1 MERSLSRL
9 GFACNWDPDRTRT
22 WSGTNWALLT
32 ALQAQIDTVD
42 VGTHMSLAGRRAW
55 QIATRRRR
63 NGAWVSTW
71 ETTPQWEKYM
81 LNDVQRRVAASQCD
95 AVIEIQDVGIIDRPF
110 FVYQDLSYDV
120 LVRELESGDE
130 GVTHFFK
137 SLDRDVINR
146 RRARQHEVFSR
157 ATGVLAMSAAYAE
170 SLVTE
175 SGLAPDKVHVVYPGA
190 PALSAGTITTPPRLR
205 EQPRTKLLFVGTT
218 FLVKAGDVV
227 LQAFELLR
235 REDPS
240 LTLTIVGPDSWPVDG
255 PIPDGVDFRGRVPR
269 SEIVSIMDERDLF
282 VMPSRLEGFGMVF
295 IEAMARG
302 LPCVGR
308 RAFAMPELIE
318 DGVTGAIVDTLDSAV
333 VAKAIS
339 DTLANDEIFVEVHR
353 RAADVAQRF
362 TWEKSAKSI
371 IDIIDAHI

>member
-81 LNDVQRRVAASQCD
+81 LNDVQCRVAASQCD

-146 RRARQHEVFSR
+146 RRARQ
-157 ATGVLAMSAAYAE
+157 
-170 SLVTE
+170 
-175 SGLAPDKVHVVYPGA
+175 
-190 PALSAGTITTPPRLR
+190 
-205 EQPRTKLLFVGTT
+205 
-218 FLVKAGDVV
+218 
-227 LQAFELLR
+227 
-235 REDPS
+235 
-240 LTLTIVGPDSWPVDG
+240 
-255 PIPDGVDFRGRVPR
+255 R
-269 SEIVSIMDERDLF
+269 S
-282 VMPSRLEGFGMVF
+282 
-295 IEAMARG
+295 
-302 LPCVGR
+302 
-308 RAFAMPELIE
+308 
-318 DGVTGAIVDTLDSAV
+318 
-333 VAKAIS
+333 
-339 DTLANDEIFVEVHR
+339 
-353 RAADVAQRF
+353 
-362 TWEKSAKSI
+362 
-371 IDIIDAHI
+371 

>member
-22 WSGTNWALLT
+22 WSGTNWALLK
-32 ALQAQIDTVD
+32 ALEEQIDTVD

-63 NGAWVSTW
+63 HGAWVSTW
-71 ETTPQWEKYM
+71 QTTPQWEKYM
-81 LNDVQRRVAASQCD
+81 LNDVQRRVTASRCD

-120 LVRELESGDE
+120 LVRELDSGDE
-130 GVTHFFK
+130 GVTQFFK

-146 RRARQHEVFSR
+146 RRARQHDVFSR
-157 ATGVLAMSAAYAE
+157 ATGVMAMSSAYAE

-175 SGLAPDKVHVVYPGA
+175 SGLAPEKVHVVYPGA
-190 PALSAGTITTPPRLR
+190 PALSADTNTKPPRLR
-205 EQPRTKLLFVGTT
+205 ERPRTKLLFIGTT
-218 FLVKAGDVV
+218 FLVKAGDIV
-227 LQAFELLR
+227 LKAFELLR

-240 LTLTIVGPDSWPVDG
+240 LTLTIVGPDTWPVEG

-269 SEIVSIMDERDLF
+269 SEIVSIMDEHDLF

-295 IEAMARG
+295 VEAMARG
-302 LPCVGR
+302 LPCIGR

-318 DGVTGAIVDTLDSAV
+318 DGVTGAIVDTLDPAV
-333 VAKAIS
+333 VAQAVLN
-339 DTLANDEIFVEVHR
+339 TLANDAIFAEVDR
-353 RAADVAQRF
+353 RAAEVAQRF
-362 TWEKSAKSI
+362 TWERTAATMI
-371 IDIIDAHI
+371 GIIDAHV

>member
-1 MERSLSRL
+1 
-9 GFACNWDPDRTRT
+9 
-22 WSGTNWALLT
+22 
-32 ALQAQIDTVD
+32 
-42 VGTHMSLAGRRAW
+42 
-55 QIATRRRR
+55 
-63 NGAWVSTW
+63 
-71 ETTPQWEKYM
+71 M

-190 PALSAGTITTPPRLR
+190 PALSAGTITTLPRLR

-227 LQAFELLR
+227 LQAFEILR

-269 SEIVSIMDERDLF
+269 SEIVSIMDEHDLF

-295 IEAMARG
+295 VEAMARG

-371 IDIIDAHI
+371 IDIIDARI

>member
-22 WSGTNWALLT
+22 WSGTNWALLK
-32 ALQAQIDTVD
+32 ALEEQIDTVD

-63 NGAWVSTW
+63 HGAWVSTW
-71 ETTPQWEKYM
+71 QTTPQWEKYM
-81 LNDVQRRVAASQCD
+81 LNDVQRRVTASRCD

-120 LVRELESGDE
+120 LVRELDSGDE
-130 GVTHFFK
+130 GVTQFFK

-146 RRARQHEVFSR
+146 RRARQHDVFSR
-157 ATGVLAMSAAYAE
+157 ATGVMAMSSAYAE

-175 SGLAPDKVHVVYPGA
+175 SGLAPEKVHVVYPGA
-190 PALSAGTITTPPRLR
+190 PALSADTNTKPPRLR
-205 EQPRTKLLFVGTT
+205 ERPRTKLLFIGTT
-218 FLVKAGDVV
+218 FLVKAGDIV
-227 LQAFELLR
+227 LKAFELLR

-240 LTLTIVGPDSWPVDG
+240 LTLTIVGPDTWPVEG

-269 SEIVSIMDERDLF
+269 SEIVSIMDEHDLF

-295 IEAMARG
+295 VEAMARG
-302 LPCVGR
+302 LPCIGR

-318 DGVTGAIVDTLDSAV
+318 DGVTGAIVDTLDPAV
-333 VAKAIS
+333 VAQAVLN
-339 DTLANDEIFVEVHR
+339 TLANDAIFAEVDR
-353 RAADVAQRF
+353 RAAEVAQRF
-362 TWEKSAKSI
+362 TWERTAATM
-371 IDIIDAHI
+371 IDIIDAHV